1 MYYHHMSP
9 LLIGGNLNMHERKPK
24 EQHEQLLANADKEKI
39 IQYWSEG
46 QEQAITQIAV
56 VLARQCSLFI
66 HFLRLWQMR
75 VTGLDPQ
82 LSSDRYMH
90 HIYSNRNALYRQFI
104 RNKSI

>member
-1 MYYHHMSP
+1 MY
-9 LLIGGNLNMHERKPK
+9 ERKPK
-24 EQHEQLLANADKEKI
+24 EQHELLLANADKEKI
-39 IQYWSEG
+39 IQYLSEG
-46 QEQAITQIAV
+46 QEQAITQVAV

-90 HIYSNRNALYRQFI
+90 NIYSNRNALYRQLI
-104 RNKSI
+104 KNNTHQPKV